1 MQTTHRARLSMGLT
15 AIAVAAGSA
24 WWWFSSPAPAP
35 DLPLAVPTS
44 APTAVAHV
52 PPAVDTTVPPRAEP
66 VPVPPAEH
74 PLAAEEVSA
83 ALAALLGQQKLL
95 ALLQLDTF
103 PRNFVA
109 TVDNLGRSHA
119 PPLVWPVTPVAGR
132 FLVEQRGGT
141 MVINADNS
149 ARYTPLVLLAEG
161 IPVAQAVSLYVRMYP
176 LLQQAYVE
184 LGFPKGQF
192 NDRLLRV
199 IDLLI
204 ATPAAPEAIPVQ
216 LTEVKGTVPSL
227 RPWVRYEFAD
237 PALESLAAGQKIMVR
252 VGAVN
257 QRRLKARLVAV
268 RQEILQR
275 ARLPATS
282 P

>member
-1 MQTTHRARLSMGLT
+1 MQTTHRAWLSMGLT
-15 AIAVAAGSA
+15 AIVVAAAGA
-24 WWWFSSPAPAP
+24 WWWFSSPAPQ
-35 DLPLAVPTS
+35 LPLAAPTS
-44 APTAVAHV
+44 ESPAVAHV
-52 PPAVDTTVPPRAEP
+52 PPTVDTSVPPRAEP

-103 PRNFVA
+103 PRNVVA

-119 PPLVWPVTPVAGR
+119 PPMVWPVTPAAGR
-132 FLVEQRGGT
+132 FLVQQRDGT
-141 MVINADNS
+141 MVIDADNG

-161 IPVAQAVSLYVRMYP
+161 VPVAQAVNLYVRLYP
-176 LLQQAYVE
+176 LLQQAYAE

-192 NDRLLRV
+192 NDRLLQV

-204 ATPAAPEAIPVQ
+204 ATPNAPEAIPVQ

-227 RPWVRYEFAD
+227 RPWVRYEFSD
-237 PALESLAAGQKIMVR
+237 PALQSLVAGQKIMMR
-252 VGAVN
+252 VGPVN

-275 ARLPATS
+275 ARPPAGQ